1 MQQRKV
7 DVAIIG
13 GGTAGMV
20 AYHEASKVTD
30 SVVLIEEAVFGTTC
44 ARVGCMPSKLLI
56 AAAEVAHQ
64 ARHGGDFGIEA
75 APRIDGRA
83 VMARVRRERDHFVQG
98 VLDAIGRIP
107 DDRRVMGHARFLAD
121 NRLLIDD
128 RLELEAQRIVIATGS
143 HPVVPGFLKAAGERL
158 LTNDSVF
165 ELETLPASVA
175 VFGPGAIG
183 LELGQALSRLGVRV
197 AVFGIGGSVGAI
209 EDPEIRDYA
218 LRRFNEEFYLDPE
231 AGIGEVT
238 VSPDG
243 VAVSYQHREK
253 GGVTEQFDYVLAA
266 TGRRPNLESL
276 ALENTS
282 LVLDERGIPRFDRF
296 TLRCGESGIF
306 IAGDVDN
313 DAPVLHEATDEG
325 HIAGRNAGAWPDVR
339 AGHRRAPMA
348 VVFTEP
354 QIARAG
360 LGPRAITE
368 RCAGCFA
375 MGEVSFERQGRSR
388 IMGRNRGLLRVFGEQ
403 GSGLFLGAEMFGP
416 EAEHIGHLLAWA
428 FQKRMTVNEML
439 EMPFYHPVV
448 EEGVRTALRSLSHK
462 LRLGPDIVEQC
473 MDCGPGS

>member
-13 GGTAGMV
+13 AGTAGMV
-20 AYHEASKVTD
+20 AYHEASKFTD

-64 ARHGGDFGIEA
+64 ARCGGDFGIEA
-75 APRIDGRA
+75 TPRIDGRA
-83 VMARVRRERDHFVQG
+83 VMARVRRERDHFVKG
-98 VLDAIGRIP
+98 VLDAIERIP
-107 DDRRVMGHARFLAD
+107 GDRRLMGHARFVAD
-121 NRLLIDD
+121 NRLMIGDD
-128 RLELEAQRIVIATGS
+128 LTLEAGRIVIATGS
-143 HPVVPGFLKAAGERL
+143 HPFIPDFLKAAGDRL
-158 LTNDSVF
+158 LTNDSIF
-165 ELETLPASVA
+165 ELETLPGSVA

-197 AVFGIGGSVGAI
+197 AAFGVGGSVGSI
-209 EDPEIRDYA
+209 EDPDIRDYA
-218 LRRFNEEFYLDPE
+218 LRQFNEEFYLDPQ
-231 AGIGEVT
+231 AGIDEVTHRPEGVAIRYRHRDRGEVT
-238 VSPDG
+238 E
-243 VAVSYQHREK
+243 H
-253 GGVTEQFDYVLAA
+253 FDYVLAA
-266 TGRRPNLESL
+266 TGRRPNLASL
-276 ALENTS
+276 ALDNTS
-282 LVLDERGIPRFDRF
+282 LAVDDRGIPQYDRF
-296 TLRCGESGIF
+296 TLRCGESTIF

-325 HIAGRNAGAWPDVR
+325 HIAGRNAGAWPEVR
-339 AGHRRAPMA
+339 AGHRRAPLA

-360 LGPRAITE
+360 LGPRAIAE

-388 IMGRNRGLLRVFGEQ
+388 VMGRNRGLLRVFGEQ

-428 FQKRMTVNEML
+428 YQQRMTVNEML
-439 EMPFYHPVV
+439 AMPFYHPVV

-462 LRLGPDIVEQC
+462 LRLGPEIVEQC
-473 MDCGPGS
+473 MDCGPGA